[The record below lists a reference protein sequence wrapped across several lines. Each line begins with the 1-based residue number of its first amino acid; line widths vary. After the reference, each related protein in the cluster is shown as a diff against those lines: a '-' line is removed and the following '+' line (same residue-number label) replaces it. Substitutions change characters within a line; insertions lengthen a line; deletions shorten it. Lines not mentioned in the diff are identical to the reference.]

1 MQFWMPTVERL
12 EMQKFDDSYWSPDWV
27 PWEVNCP
34 KLRAL
39 PLLLKVFS
47 NRNGSMILWL
57 LLFLFFFLI
66 WGVKKPSLL
75 LCWQSHG
82 VSKKVVDIVLFP
94 PVLHCIHAE
103 RLGIQDSVKN
113 FCDKAVWEMH
123 FNGLNLINLLLIKH
137 KEDFCL
143 QTFCIS
149 QQST

>member
-1 MQFWMPTVERL
+1 MLFWMPTVERL
-12 EMQKFDDSYWSPDWV
+12 EMTIRIDPQVGFLGKWIAQNWRHWLYSWRSFPTV
-27 PWEVNCP
+27 I
-34 KLRAL
+34 AL
-39 PLLLKVFS
+39 WYSDYYYF
-47 NRNGSMILWL
+47 
-57 LLFLFFFLI
+57 FFFLI
-66 WGVKKPSLL
+66 WDVNKPSLL

-82 VSKKVVDIVLFP
+82 VSKKVVDIVLLP

-123 FNGLNLINLLLIKH
+123 FNGLNLIDLLLIKH
-137 KEDFCL
+137 KDVFCL